1 MIVGKKPII
10 VLCIDIALENILA
23 SWTPLCSAIIKVVG
37 EEDDVSVACA
47 MLLCVGDVTKINQ
60 TVKTIDAP
68 CMNPEQLS
76 KLMEELKKQLEQ
88 YMIRSAERNSKLIF
102 GK

>member
-1 MIVGKKPII
+1 MEKSQLSYCVF
-10 VLCIDIALENILA
+10 DIALENILA
-23 SWTPLCSAIIKVVG
+23 NWTPLCSAIIKVVG

-47 MLLCVGDVTKINQ
+47 MLLCIGDVTKINT

-88 YMIRSAERNSKLIF
+88 YMIRSAERNSKLNF